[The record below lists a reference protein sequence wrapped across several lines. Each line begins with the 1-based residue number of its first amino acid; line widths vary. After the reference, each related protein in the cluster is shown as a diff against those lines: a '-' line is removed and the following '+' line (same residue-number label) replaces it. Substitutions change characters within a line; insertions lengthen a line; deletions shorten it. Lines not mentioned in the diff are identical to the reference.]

1 MSVFLQPI
9 YTQTVGVGGASTITF
24 NNIPQTFTD
33 LVIKYSSR
41 TTAAATDVDIYMQ
54 LNGDTGNNYSAT
66 RLYGQ
71 GSSVGTDRQLNSNII
86 RIAGTV
92 GTSATA
98 NTFASGETYIANY
111 AGSNYKS
118 VIVDDVEESNT
129 ATGFYMF
136 LTAGLWRS
144 TSAITSMLLSSGSG
158 SFVQYST
165 FSLYGVLRQ
174 GI

>member
-1 MSVFLQPI
+1 MTIAMQPI
-9 YTQTVGVGGASTITF
+9 YTQIVGSGGAASITF
-24 NNIPQTFTD
+24 NNIPQGFTD
-33 LVIKYSSR
+33 ICIKHSTRSS
-41 TTAAATDVDIYMQ
+41 AASNDVDIFMQ

-71 GSSVGTDRQLNSNII
+71 GSTTGTDRSSTTNII

-92 GTSATA
+92 GSNATA
-98 NTFASGETYIANY
+98 STFASGDCYIPNY
-111 AGSNYKS
+111 LGSNFKS
-118 VIVDDVEESNT
+118 TIIDVVEESNA

-144 TSAITSMLLSSGSG
+144 TSAITSIYLVPSSG

-165 FSLYGVLRQ
+165 FTLYGITK
-174 GI
+174 G